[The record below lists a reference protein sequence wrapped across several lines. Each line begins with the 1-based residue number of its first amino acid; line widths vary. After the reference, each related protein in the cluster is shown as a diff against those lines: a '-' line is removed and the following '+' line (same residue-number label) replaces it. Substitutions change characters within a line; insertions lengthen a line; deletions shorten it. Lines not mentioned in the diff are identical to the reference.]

1 MARLYRVEMTLNQ
14 NDMIQFID
22 QNPGYKAL
30 ITAVEP
36 PAAAGQPV
44 ETYKPERAIQRR
56 KRRTKAQIEA
66 DTAAA
71 RLKAA
76 E

>member
-1 MARLYRVEMTLNQ
+1 MARLYRVEMTLSQ
-14 NDMIQFID
+14 NDLIEFID

-36 PAAAGQPV
+36 PAAAESADTPYTPARV
-44 ETYKPERAIQRR
+44 TQRR

-66 DTAAA
+66 DA
-71 RLKAA
+71 LKAA
-76 E
+76 

>member
-1 MARLYRVEMTLNQ
+1 MTLNQ
-14 NDMIQFID
+14 NDLIEFID

-36 PAAAGQPV
+36 PPAASNGQPV
-44 ETYKPERAIQRR
+44 IETYKPARGVQRR

-66 DTAAA
+66 D
-71 RLKAA
+71 RLAQAA

>member
-1 MARLYRVEMTLNQ
+1 MTLSQ
-14 NDMIQFID
+14 KDLIEFID
-22 QNPGYKAL
+22 QNPGYKAN
-30 ITAVEP
+30 ITAMEP
-36 PAAAGQPV
+36 PEGVNQNADLI
-44 ETYKPERAIQRR
+44 YKPERAVQRR

-66 DTAAA
+66 DNAAA

>member
-1 MARLYRVEMTLNQ
+1 MTLSQ
-14 NDMIQFID
+14 KDLIEFID
-22 QNPGYKAL
+22 QNPGYKAN
-30 ITAVEP
+30 ITAIEP
-36 PAAAGQPV
+36 NQATPATGESV
-44 ETYKPERAIQRR
+44 ETYKPARAVQRR

-66 DTAAA
+66 DNAAA

>member
-1 MARLYRVEMTLNQ
+1 MTLNQ
-14 NDMIQFID
+14 DDLIDFID

-30 ITAVEP
+30 VTLQSPLASSSAESDVAE
-36 PAAAGQPV
+36 A
-44 ETYKPERAIQRR
+44 YKPTRVIQRR

-66 DTAAA
+66 DDAAA

>member
-14 NDMIQFID
+14 NDLIEFID

-36 PAAAGQPV
+36 PAGASRIR
-44 ETYKPERAIQRR
+44 TRSTRRRAPPARR

-66 DTAAA
+66 D
-71 RLKAA
+71 RMPKAA